1 MNSTK
6 RQTMFMIGV
15 ALLIMSGIMIY
26 VSLSSPAVYEQN
38 TTESSQQSVQDD
50 SADSEAEAT
59 SHSQTAASVTY
70 PLNINTATYEELVT
84 ISGISQSRAS
94 AIIEYREYLGSY
106 TSVEQI
112 KEIRGIGDA
121 TYAKVSPYLTV

>member
-38 TTESSQQSVQDD
+38 TTEFSQQSVQDD
-50 SADSEAEAT
+50 SADSETEAT